1 MSEFTNK
8 NIWVFIETDEGK
20 TKSVGLELL
29 PLYLART
36 MRKQLS
42 R

>member
-20 TKSVGLELL
+20 AKKIMDMTN
-29 PLYLART
+29 
-36 MRKQLS
+36 LS
-42 R
+42 IS